1 MLQVE
6 TNINFSLTS
15 VISGDFY
22 GCDAG
27 AEQPGA
33 GSALDQDL
41 PPRCDTQRGPLSPLS
56 PTGGQRDQAPLQG
69 QDTELG
75 FHTQPFPQ
83 TLLSSPTRG
92 RNSSQGFFCFPLL
105 RGFCLGLP
113 PPTQWTQGEN
123 PRNAMYHES
132 GVLGEG
138 AERSSRDE
146 TSLDIPS
153 PWHPVLDSHYHGF
166 IPINY
171 SLGFFPKLFEK
182 QNKVQFMPHLQHR

>member
-1 MLQVE
+1 MDVVLVQ
-6 TNINFSLTS
+6 NSLEQALLWTRTFPHA
-15 VISGDFY
+15 VTPR
-22 GCDAG
+22 G
-27 AEQPGA
+27 ALCHLCHPQ
-33 GSALDQDL
+33 
-41 PPRCDTQRGPLSPLS
+41 
-56 PTGGQRDQAPLQG
+56 GGQRDQAPLQG

-105 RGFCLGLP
+105 RGFCLGFP

-138 AERSSRDE
+138 AECSSRDE
-146 TSLDIPS
+146 TSLDIPC